1 MLLNDDCWQI
11 VIGHLHDDNESL
23 LALCTVS
30 HSVFAMAAKVLYR
43 HCLDPT
49 HCRYSSDARSGS
61 DQAKLDHLLNLTS
74 GYSQLVNL
82 PAPTWP
88 DPVTLPTMMDYSKLV
103 QIPTFSDTTMGDQ
116 WIDYLQCLAS
126 AVVNLTIHASKIEL
140 ILPLADKMSSLKTML
155 LMPDS
160 PSITID
166 QHVGMAVQF
175 LQAHQM
181 SSPNGLQEVK
191 VEHQHEDWASYLK
204 LQSALGKVQAV
215 TLTKYVADDE
225 SFFANVCV
233 DRLQT
238 LRFQGEANVHLGS
251 LLAQCRALKH
261 LTLFNV
267 HPESLQ
273 WAVEEKNHCQDS
285 CFGRPLQLASSSL
298 PRWRQLVQIKTIDI
312 SGPLDLI
319 KDAFE
324 GFQLSLEQAEYKPM
338 PVPVTHYA
346 VNTPSSSSPAL
357 TFSWACP
364 MPRLSCLTFHY
375 TTVDLDSLKHCP
387 RLCRLEIDH
396 QPGESAVGWT
406 PKTLANLALTHLTLL
421 DNSATLFDFISLKD
435 LVHLQDLNLDSRT
448 PRFPRFGVRPL
459 DIDSQPQLTT
469 IDMTGWQLPSLKSA
483 VLTFSNADQAQGQ
496 MLRVAPKLERLTL
509 GFDPRQ
515 GRTRNLDIKTFWP
528 LQAAAA
534 GSSGE
539 DGQKQDV
546 SQCYPNLTYLKIQNA
561 NIPDEDQVS
570 FEAFFGSIAPPP
582 PPVPVSEDVKKE
594 IVPESFPIPL
604 PSSDLPGQVVAE
616 SLPVPLLFSE
626 NVQEEV
632 VPTSFPAQS
641 LSFSDLQEETL
652 QEPTSLPV
660 TLLPLSNDLQ
670 EPVLPNPVPQP
681 ADEDEGIVIFRASY
695 AVTFIPVEPAKPGTA
710 GPSMVPNLKHLHLCE
725 FNFFP
730 CLDRIILHVLAQ
742 PKTQEVWMEGRDA
755 GLTGSL
761 MEEKIAPVV
770 HKSRM
775 DGSQRH
781 LAIFR
786 QQEYGDDQKKY
797 VLKSQW
803 PEWVDHVVAVEIKE

>member
-1 MLLNDDCWQI
+1 MSLNDDCWQI
-11 VIGHLHDDNESL
+11 VIGYLHDDNESL

-49 HCRYSSDARSGS
+49 HCRYSSDARSES
-61 DQAKLDHLLNLTS
+61 NQAKLDHLLNLTS
-74 GYSQLVNL
+74 GYSQFVNL

-88 DPVTLPTMMDYSKLV
+88 DPVILPTMMDYSKLV
-103 QIPTFSDTTMGDQ
+103 QIPTFSDTTMGDH
-116 WIDYLQCLAS
+116 WINYLQCFAS
-126 AVVNLTIHASKIEL
+126 AVVDLQIHASKIEL

-181 SSPNGLQEVK
+181 SSPKGLQEVK
-191 VEHQHEDWASYLK
+191 VEHQHEDWSSYLK

-215 TLTKYVADDE
+215 TLTKYIADDE

-273 WAVEEKNHCQDS
+273 WAVEEKNYCQDS
-285 CFGRPLQLASSSL
+285 CFGLPLQSASSSL

-338 PVPVTHYA
+338 PVPVTHHA
-346 VNTPSSSSPAL
+346 VN
-357 TFSWACP
+357 
-364 MPRLSCLTFHY
+364 
-375 TTVDLDSLKHCP
+375 
-387 RLCRLEIDH
+387 H
-396 QPGESAVGWT
+396 QPCESTVGWT

-435 LVHLQDLNLDSRT
+435 LVHLQDLSLDSRT

-496 MLRVAPKLERLTL
+496 MLRVAPNLERLTL

-539 DGQKQDV
+539 DGQQQDV
-546 SQCYPNLTYLKIQNA
+546 SQCYPKLTYLKIQNA

-582 PPVPVSEDVKKE
+582 PPVPVSEDLKKE
-594 IVPESFPIPL
+594 IVPESLPIPL
-604 PSSDLPGQVVAE
+604 PSSDLPEQVVAE
-616 SLPVPLLFSE
+616 SLPMPLLFSE
-626 NVQEEV
+626 NVQEE
-632 VPTSFPAQS
+632 TS
-641 LSFSDLQEETL
+641 
-652 QEPTSLPV
+652 
-660 TLLPLSNDLQ
+660 
-670 EPVLPNPVPQP
+670 
-681 ADEDEGIVIFRASY
+681 
-695 AVTFIPVEPAKPGTA
+695 
-710 GPSMVPNLKHLHLCE
+710 
-725 FNFFP
+725 
-730 CLDRIILHVLAQ
+730 
-742 PKTQEVWMEGRDA
+742 
-755 GLTGSL
+755 
-761 MEEKIAPVV
+761 
-770 HKSRM
+770 
-775 DGSQRH
+775 
-781 LAIFR
+781 
-786 QQEYGDDQKKY
+786 QKKLCKSPHLFLY
-797 VLKSQW
+797 HFYHCQTTSKNQFCPTLFLNPQLKTM
-803 PEWVDHVVAVEIKE
+803 D